1 MKLMITDN
9 SRSKYFYII
18 ALLLLCSL
26 TASAQVLRGVATNGT
41 TKKPAAGDDAVLVNL
56 AKGMDEE
63 ARTRTDSR
71 GEFSFE
77 LKDSQTM
84 RAVRVRHQNV
94 NYFQPVMP
102 GSTTVTVTVYD
113 SAPTVQ
119 GIHQTNQSAIFE
131 AQGDALRVY
140 EIFNVRND
148 SQPPRTQP
156 ALTFYLPEGAKVE
169 SGQAAREGGMSLRVA
184 ASPLGNN
191 KYSVTYPLMPGE
203 THIEI
208 PYTLPY
214 TGTLKFEP
222 KFPGEVS
229 KFYVVTPKS
238 MGFAAEAG
246 GQYQTADAATVAP
259 DLAGMDVHIAN
270 NVAGEKQL
278 AFTLTGEGRIPQQT
292 AQQGGGQQGGAGQE
306 GSAGRDEQTGPGG
319 GLGVPNERPN
329 PLSSGQW
336 KFFALLTLFMGAGVA
351 IVFVTSR
358 NQGAVATATPQ
369 GNHSAP
375 VLDALKEEMFQ
386 LESERLQGKING
398 HEYDTAKAA
407 LVKTLQRAM
416 RRSK

>member
-1 MKLMITDN
+1 M
-9 SRSKYFYII
+9 
-18 ALLLLCSL
+18 LLICSL
-26 TASAQVLRGVATNGT
+26 AASGQVLRGTATNGT

-63 ARTRTDSR
+63 ARTKTNAR

-77 LKDSQTM
+77 LRDSQTM

-102 GSTTVTVTVYD
+102 GSASVTVTVYD
-113 SAPTVQ
+113 SAVTVP
-119 GIHQTNQSAIFE
+119 GVHQTNQSAIFE
-131 AQGDALRVY
+131 AQGNAIRVY

-169 SGQAAREGGMSLRVA
+169 SGQAAREGGMALKVA
-184 ASPLGNN
+184 ASPLGDN
-191 KYSVTYPLMPGE
+191 KYSVAYPLMPGE

-214 TGTLKFEP
+214 TGTMKFEP
-222 KFPGEVS
+222 KLAGDVS

-238 MGFAAEAG
+238 MGFSAENSS
-246 GQYQTADAATVAP
+246 QYQAADSSSVAP
-259 DLAGMDVHIAN
+259 DLVGMDVHIASN
-270 NVAGEKQL
+270 TADAKQL
-278 AFTLTGEGRIPQQT
+278 AFTVAGEGRIPQQT
-292 AQQGGGQQGGAGQE
+292 AQQGGSQQGNAGQ
-306 GSAGRDEQTGPGG
+306 DEQGGRPGG

-336 KFFALLTLFMGAGVA
+336 KFFALLTLFMAAGAA

-358 NQGAVATATPQ
+358 NQGAVATATPH
-369 GNHSAP
+369 GNNSAP

-386 LESERLQGKING
+386 LEAERLQGKING
-398 HEYDTAKAA
+398 HEYDAAKAA

-416 RRSK
+416 RRKSSN

>member
-1 MKLMITDN
+1 MQWNRKIDTKSCKSGTGTISVLIVLFLFCLN
-9 SRSKYFYII
+9 
-18 ALLLLCSL
+18 
-26 TASAQVLRGVATNGT
+26 ASGQVLRGTATNGT
-41 TKKPAAGDDAVLVNL
+41 TKKPATGDDAVLVNL

-63 ARTRTDSR
+63 ARTKTNAR

-77 LKDSQTM
+77 LPDSQTM

-102 GSTTVTVTVYD
+102 GSASVNVTVYD
-113 SAPTVQ
+113 SAATVP

-131 AQGDALRVY
+131 AQGNAIRVY

-169 SGQAAREGGMSLRVA
+169 TGQAAREGGMALKVA
-184 ASPLGNN
+184 AAPLGDN
-191 KYSVTYPLMPGE
+191 KYSVAYPLLPGE

-214 TGTLKFEP
+214 TGTIKFQP
-222 KFPGEVS
+222 KLAGEVS
-229 KFYVVTPKS
+229 RFYVVTPKS
-238 MGFAAEAG
+238 MGFSAENA
-246 GQYQTADAATVAP
+246 GQYQAADSTSVAP
-259 DLAGMDVHIAN
+259 DLVGMDVHIAN
-270 NVAGEKQL
+270 NTADEKQL
-278 AFTLTGEGRIPQQT
+278 AFTVAGEGRIPQQA
-292 AQQGGGQQGGAGQE
+292 AQQEGNARQGE
-306 GSAGRDEQTGPGG
+306 DNRPGG
-319 GLGVPNERPN
+319 GVAGAIPNERPN

-336 KFFALLTLFMGAGVA
+336 KFFALLTLFMAAGAA

-369 GNHSAP
+369 GNNSAP
-375 VLDALKEEMFQ
+375 VMGALKEEMFQ
-386 LESERLQGKING
+386 LEAERLQGKING
-398 HEYDTAKAA
+398 HEYDAAKAA